1 MKLNQQQLEGA
12 VERFMAGT
20 TDVAEERAL
29 FAAFAA
35 GRRVPEHLEQYR
47 EMMQWYAAMSGER
60 TVRRRLSPAVW
71 LSAAAALA
79 LIVTV
84 AVSYMGRMNAL
95 NREYM
100 AYAGSYVIHN
110 GVKNTNIAE
119 ILPQVKDVDAIIDRQ
134 RSMAEAQLQGI
145 DMDDPQVSALVERVL
160 GDGGDE
166 DEFNEE

>member
-1 MKLNQQQLEGA
+1 MKLNQQQLEAA

-20 TDVAEERAL
+20 TSIAEEREL

-35 GRRVPEHLEQYR
+35 GRPVPEHLEQYR
-47 EMMQWYAAMSGER
+47 EMMQWYAAMAGEK
-60 TVRRRLSPAVW
+60 TVRRRVRPAVW

-84 AVSYMGRMNAL
+84 AVDYTGRLNAL

-100 AYAGSYVIHN
+100 AYAGSYVISN

-119 ILPQVKDVDAIIDRQ
+119 ILPQVKGVDAIIDRQ
-134 RSMAEAQLQGI
+134 RRMVEARLQGV
-145 DMDDPQVSALVERVL
+145 DMDDPQVCALVERVL
-160 GDGGDE
+160 GDDDDFNDE
-166 DEFNEE
+166 